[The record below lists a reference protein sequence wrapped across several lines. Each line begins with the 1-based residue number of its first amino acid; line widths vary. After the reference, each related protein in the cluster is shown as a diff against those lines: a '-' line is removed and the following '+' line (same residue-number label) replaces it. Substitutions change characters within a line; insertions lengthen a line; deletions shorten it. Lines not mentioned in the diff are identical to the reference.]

1 MIVKYS
7 DCNFLI
13 VNPTC
18 IQLKFGFPPHPR
30 GACLGQVLPLL
41 GLISQEGLIALWSRS
56 PLRASAHAGTARC
69 TGQIHAGLEQESA
82 ILMQMTVQV
91 FIKTTQKI
99 PAALIEGLI
108 QSAAG
113 LLFKLKPVLLGT
125 CAGAHA
131 GTCHPKTQTKV
142 LKTHFF
148 LTLPFYFSC
157 CMFLPHQSKRE
168 KLITAGLAED
178 KPLLMWHLGL
188 VLNSSVME

>member
-7 DCNFLI
+7 DRNFLI

-30 GACLGQVLPLL
+30 GACFGPSSAAFRPHLTG
-41 GLISQEGLIALWSRS
+41 GFDRTLIQEPFA
-56 PLRASAHAGTARC
+56 C

-148 LTLPFYFSC
+148 FLLFLFIFPAACFYLTKARGKSSLQQVLQRISLSSC
-157 CMFLPHQSKRE
+157 DTWVWF
-168 KLITAGLAED
+168 
-178 KPLLMWHLGL
+178 
-188 VLNSSVME
+188 

>member
-41 GLISQEGLIALWSRS
+41 GLISQEGLIALWSRG

-125 CAGAHA
+125 CAGAHT

-142 LKTHFF
+142 LKTLFF
-148 LTLPFYFSC
+148 FWLFLFIFPAACFYLTKARGKSSLQQVLQRISLFSC
-157 CMFLPHQSKRE
+157 DTWVWF
-168 KLITAGLAED
+168 
-178 KPLLMWHLGL
+178 
-188 VLNSSVME
+188 